1 MARTSLVTPAIA
13 AGPGEWSARHET
25 IHIDIGTG
33 DGRYALDLA
42 RREPSRGVVGLDT
55 NLDHLVVHPRRMPA
69 NLRFI
74 AADARSIPP
83 ELAGR
88 AATLSINFP
97 SSGLLTGLL
106 GGDVALL
113 ASLAT
118 VLAPGGRIDVRVNAR
133 ALVEEGVSLTEAGS
147 RVERALRLMG
157 LVSTKTTT
165 LGAADLRCFP
175 STWAK
180 RAGFGRDPHAVE
192 ISGRS
197 CGYIVRSEPALD
209 SRRAQLQLRPDVYTT
224 RNASGRD

>member
-1 MARTSLVTPAIA
+1 MARPSLAVPA
-13 AGPGEWSARHET
+13 AGAGLGEWSARYET
-25 IHIDIGTG
+25 IYIDVGTG

-69 NLRFI
+69 NLRFV
-74 AADARSIPP
+74 AADARAIPP

-97 SSGLLTGLL
+97 FSVLLTGLL
-106 GGDVALL
+106 GGDDALL
-113 ASLAT
+113 ASLAAA
-118 VLAPGGRIDVRVNAR
+118 LAPGGRIDVRINAR
-133 ALVEEGVSLTEAGS
+133 ALVEAGVSLAEAGS

-157 LVSTKTTT
+157 LGSIKTTT
-165 LGAADLRCFP
+165 LGAADLRRFP

-180 RAGFGRDPHAVE
+180 RAGFGRDPHAVA
-192 ISGRS
+192 ISARS
-197 CGYIVRSEPALD
+197 RGFIVRSEPVLD
-209 SRRAQLQLRPDVYTT
+209 SRRPQLQPRPDVYTT

>member
-13 AGPGEWSARHET
+13 AGLGEWHARHET
-25 IHIDIGTG
+25 IHIDVGTG
-33 DGRYALDLA
+33 DGRYALHLA
-42 RREPSRGVVGLDT
+42 RREASRGVVGLDT

-69 NLRFI
+69 NLRFF
-74 AADARSIPP
+74 AADARAIPR
-83 ELAGR
+83 EFTGR
-88 AATLSINFP
+88 AASISVNFP
-97 SSGLLTGLL
+97 FSPLLTGLL
-106 GGDVALL
+106 LGDGALL
-113 ASLAT
+113 DSLAAA
-118 VLAPGGRIDVRVNAR
+118 LAPGGRIEVRINAR

-157 LVSTKTTT
+157 LGSIVTTT

-192 ISGRS
+192 ISGRI
-197 CGYIVRSEPALD
+197 CGYIVRSEPVLD